1 MNRLEILQKL
11 DIIKPKL
18 ANDGIIIC
26 GIFGSVARNEA
37 SSCSDVDI
45 AYKLDKELFLSKY
58 KGFSG
63 ASKIAQT
70 SNELAKYLN
79 TKVDF
84 VSIESINTQLNKNII
99 KDLIS

>member
-18 ANDGIIIC
+18 ASEGIIIC
-26 GIFGSVARNEA
+26 GIFGSVARDEA
-37 SSCSDVDI
+37 SSTSDVDI

-84 VSIESINTQLNKNII
+84 VSIESINDTLNQNIL